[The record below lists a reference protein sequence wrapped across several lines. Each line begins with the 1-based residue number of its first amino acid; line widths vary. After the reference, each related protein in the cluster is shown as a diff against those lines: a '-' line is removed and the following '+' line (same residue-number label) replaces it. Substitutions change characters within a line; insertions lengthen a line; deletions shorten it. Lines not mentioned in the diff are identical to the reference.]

1 MKNDNAIDALKYIS
15 NSCLKMQTKTFS
27 RGNII
32 TTYIEK
38 RNRICILLE
47 GEADLIRYD
56 FNGNK
61 TIVEHFMKND
71 VFGELFYPV
80 STNNELSVLS
90 RTKCTVL
97 QFIYDNINVPCQKNC
112 TNHDELYRNLVQLI
126 LDKTKSQNTRIEV
139 LTKRSIREKL
149 LAYFSIVSSQTLSRT
164 FTLPFSLTDLADYLS
179 IDRSAM
185 MRELKILQEDG
196 FISKSGNKITLLY

>member
-1 MKNDNAIDALKYIS
+1 MKNNSSLDFVKQIS
-15 NSCLKMQTKTFS
+15 ESCLKMQIKTFS
-27 RGNII
+27 RSDII

-38 RNRICILLE
+38 RNQLCILLE

-71 VFGELFYPV
+71 VFGELFYPI
-80 STNNELSVLS
+80 STNNELSVIA
-90 RTKCTVL
+90 RTKCTIL
-97 QFIYDNINVPCQKNC
+97 QFIYDNIHTPCQKDC
-112 TNHDELYRNLVQLI
+112 TNHESLYRNLVQLI
-126 LDKTKSQNTRIEV
+126 VDKAKSQNTRIEV

-149 LAYFSIVSSQTLSRT
+149 LSYFSILSSQNLSRT
-164 FTLPFSLTDLADYLS
+164 FLLPFSLTDLADYLS

-196 FISKSGNKITLLY
+196 FISRNGIKITLLY

>member
-1 MKNDNAIDALKYIS
+1 MKNDNTINILKHIS
-15 NSCLKMQTKTFS
+15 NSCLKMQTKNFS

-38 RNRICILLE
+38 RNQICILLN

-71 VFGELFYPV
+71 VFGELFYPI
-80 STNNELSVLS
+80 STNNELSVIS

-97 QFIYDNINVPCQKNC
+97 QFIYDNINQPCQKNC
-112 TNHDELYRNLVQLI
+112 TNHNELHHNLVQLI
-126 LDKTKSQNTRIEV
+126 IDKAKNQNTRIEV

-149 LAYFSIVSSQTLSRT
+149 LAYFSIISSQTLSRT
-164 FTLPFSLTDLADYLS
+164 FILPFSLTDLADYLS

-185 MRELKILQEDG
+185 MRELKLLQEDG
-196 FISKSGNKITLLY
+196 FISKKENKITLLY